1 MKVLHLLYS
10 NTFSG
15 AENVVCQIIGMFQGD
30 EGVDMCYVSPDGPIK
45 DALKERGVCFFP
57 LKEFTKAEVKRVI
70 KEYQPDVV
78 HAHDMRASYVA
89 SRAVGKIPLI
99 SHIHNNAFDSRGIS
113 VKSIAY
119 LFAARKAKHIFWV
132 SQSAKNGYAFQG
144 AVMKKSSVLYNIIN
158 VVALKE
164 KMALDTNTYDYD
176 VLYLG
181 RLSFEKNPQRLI
193 CVLAEVAKKLPNA
206 KFGIVGSGA
215 LEEEVKTLAKELGVD
230 KNIDFLGFQS
240 NPLKMLAGARA
251 MIMTSRYEGT
261 PMCALEA
268 MALGTPIVSTPT
280 DGLKDL
286 VKDGE
291 NGFLSDEDSVL
302 AEKLCLLI
310 ENDELYQKLS
320 KAQSEKASIINDI
333 ESYKK
338 ALREQYGF

>member
-1 MKVLHLLYS
+1 
-10 NTFSG
+10 
-15 AENVVCQIIGMFQGD
+15 
-30 EGVDMCYVSPDGPIK
+30 
-45 DALKERGVCFFP
+45 
-57 LKEFTKAEVKRVI
+57 
-70 KEYQPDVV
+70 
-78 HAHDMRASYVA
+78 
-89 SRAVGKIPLI
+89 
-99 SHIHNNAFDSRGIS
+99 
-113 VKSIAY
+113 
-119 LFAARKAKHIFWV
+119 
-132 SQSAKNGYAFQG
+132 
-144 AVMKKSSVLYNIIN
+144 
-158 VVALKE
+158 
-164 KMALDTNTYDYD
+164 
-176 VLYLG
+176 
-181 RLSFEKNPQRLI
+181 
-193 CVLAEVAKKLPNA
+193 
-206 KFGIVGSGA
+206 
-215 LEEEVKTLAKELGVD
+215 
-230 KNIDFLGFQS
+230 
-240 NPLKMLAGARA
+240 

>member
-45 DALKERGVCFFP
+45 DALKERGVRFFP

-78 HAHDMRASYVA
+78 HAHDRRASFVA

-99 SHIHNNAFDSRGIS
+99 SHVHNNPFDARRIS
-113 VKSIAY
+113 VQSIAY
-119 LFAARKAKHIFWV
+119 LLAARKAKHIFWV

-144 AVMKKSSVLYNIIN
+144 AVKKKSSVLYNIIN
-158 VVALKE
+158 VAALKE
-164 KMALDTNTYDYD
+164 KMALDTNAYDYD

-181 RLSFEKNPQRLI
+181 RLSFQKNPQRLI

-206 KFGIVGSGA
+206 KFGIVGKGE
-215 LEEEVKTLAKELGVD
+215 LEEETKALAKELGVD

-240 NPLKMLAGARA
+240 NPLKMLARARA

-268 MALGTPIVSTPT
+268 MALGAPIVSTPT

-286 VKDGE
+286 IKDGE